1 MKKILLV
8 CCAGMSTSML
18 ELKMEKAA
26 GARGLEVQIKALPVL
41 DAENELNDWDVIM
54 LGPQVRNMEKRLRE
68 LTSTPIEVI
77 NMRDYGMMNGEKV
90 LDVALKIIEKYTIVK
105 LLNNESEDWVIF
117 TFLIYFYHKSTSIK
131 YKY

>member
-18 ELKMEKAA
+18 VLKMEKAA
-26 GARGLEVQIKALPVL
+26 AARGLEVQIKALPVL

-54 LGPQVRNMEKRLRE
+54 LGLQVRNMEKRLRE

-90 LDVALKIIEKYTIVK
+90 LDAALKIIE
-105 LLNNESEDWVIF
+105 
-117 TFLIYFYHKSTSIK
+117 
-131 YKY
+131 